1 MNTLSDSLTI
11 GMILALVFGAVC
23 FYLYSRVTQVEK
35 RVGLTENILLDLKM
49 ATENTLMSMAHQSG
63 GLGHR
68 QDQDQDQDQDQEQY
82 GRVEPISEP
91 TPLDKNEVENI
102 NDEDFYK
109 SVLQQAQSEAPLVSS
124 ATTAPNASGMEVN
137 YESMSLKELK
147 ALVKERNVPTTK
159 EMNKKDYILALK
171 RHDNPS
177 LHKNVTS
184 SLVAEPLAG
193 SEGSSAKPEEGFPVE
208 LGNE

>member
-1 MNTLSDSLTI
+1 
-11 GMILALVFGAVC
+11 MILALVFGAVC

-63 GLGHR
+63 GHGHR
-68 QDQDQDQDQDQEQY
+68 QDQDQDQDQEQEQY

>member
-63 GLGHR
+63 GHGHR
-68 QDQDQDQDQDQEQY
+68 QDQDQDQDQEQEQY

>member
-49 ATENTLMSMAHQSG
+49 ATENTLMSMTHQSG
-63 GLGHR
+63 GHG
-68 QDQDQDQDQDQEQY
+68 QDQDQDQEQY

-124 ATTAPNASGMEVN
+124 TTTAPNASGMEVN

-147 ALVKERNVPTTK
+147 SLVKERNVPTTK

-177 LHKNVTS
+177 LLKNVTS

-193 SEGSSAKPEEGFPVE
+193 SEGSSAKSEEGFPVE

>member
-49 ATENTLMSMAHQSG
+49 ATENTLMSMSHQSG
-63 GLGHR
+63 GHGHS
-68 QDQDQDQDQDQEQY
+68 QDQDQDQEQY

-91 TPLDKNEVENI
+91 TPLDKNEIENI

-124 ATTAPNASGMEVN
+124 TTTAPNASGMEVN

-171 RHDNPS
+171 RNDNPS
-177 LHKNVTS
+177 LVKNVTT